1 MRPLRLRLE
10 NFGPYRQTDID
21 FQKLASDTV
30 FLISGKTG
38 SGKTTIFDA
47 MCFALFNRTSGNERQ
62 GQQMRSKFAEP
73 TALTQVTFWFQAG
86 AKQYELH
93 RLPEQL
99 VAKKRGTGF
108 RKQPAKVTLK
118 IYQDQTQ
125 IAEHTKAGTVKA
137 ALEAVLQ
144 LDADQFAQ
152 IILLPQGEFR
162 RFLIANS
169 DEKEQVLRRLFGT
182 ERYAKWTQQMQQVFN
197 QHQNQAKEKL
207 AQLTQ
212 LVQQIHWANGT
223 PDVTDPTSLAPLL
236 KQELTAQ
243 RQALVQAK
251 QAVDQQQTVVQQAQ
265 TALNHGEQL
274 VKWQTALTEKQ
285 QALATLAAQQ
295 AQVDTWQAQIKRFT
309 QLQQYQT
316 TFENWQQQQQQLTQ
330 QTKVIATTEQ
340 AIQQQQA
347 QLTQL
352 QQQAQ
357 ALVKQEP
364 ATAQQ
369 RQQLHVWQALQPA
382 VEQLAQTTA
391 DLATAQQKLQQHQT
405 AFKQAQSQAT
415 QFQEKLTQC
424 QQQAAQLPDQLQQRT
439 ALEQQQQQLT
449 TWQAQDAALQAT
461 AVAVAEQVT
470 AVATATQQQQA
481 AHQACQQQLTQTQR
495 LKSQWAAEQISRLQ
509 QLLQPGQP
517 CPVCGA
523 TTHTIEPQAVQATTV
538 TEAQVTASEADL
550 AQAQQLVTQRTT
562 QLENQQ
568 QQLTQQQHDQ
578 MQAQQVLIDA
588 LQQAGQLTPNVT
600 VTLAAVQATLTQQQ
614 QVLQAK
620 LADVQQAYQRSQQ
633 AQQQVVMLQK
643 QQQTQAAKVTEL
655 QQAIQAQQLALTR
668 LQTQQQDL
676 QQQLPAQYQS
686 ATAFQQALAQLTA
699 DLATFDQQQRQVQ
712 QAQQQGQQQLAGL
725 QAQQATQQAQLKQ
738 QQAQLQQQGD
748 ALQTGLQTIWPHIR
762 APFTDY
768 VTALTEVTALPTLEK
783 QVAAY
788 QTQRLTLTTEIQQLQ
803 QELGQQQPPILADLK
818 AVLASAQ
825 AALEKVTAD
834 YYQQQQSLA
843 ANQQYQQQLTTG
855 LKEQATTLKTLS
867 EQARLV
873 NVVTGNNAKK
883 LSLERYV
890 LQQYLL
896 QVLQVANQ
904 RLLPLTNGR
913 YRLQLN
919 DATGSYRNQTGL
931 ELNIFDDSVGAV
943 RSVQTLSGG
952 ESFIASLALAL
963 AFGEVIQAQNG
974 QTRIETLFIDEG
986 FGSLDAESLDVA
998 LNALESLH
1006 ATHQMIGIISHVA
1019 ALRDRIPNQ
1028 LQVVMDGGG
1037 QSHVR
1042 YQLLGAN

>member
-1 MRPLRLRLE
+1 MQPLWLRLE
-10 NFGPYRQTDID
+10 NFGPYRNTTID
-21 FQKLASDTV
+21 FQQLASDTV

-73 TALTQVTFWFQAG
+73 TALTQVTFCFQAG
-86 AKQYELH
+86 VKVYEIQ

-118 IYQDQTQ
+118 IFQDQTQ
-125 IAEHTKAGTVKA
+125 IAEHTKAGTVKT
-137 ALEAVLQ
+137 ALEEVLQ

-197 QHQNQAKEKL
+197 QQQNQAKEKL

-212 LVQQIHWANGT
+212 LVQQIHWTGAA

-236 KQELTAQ
+236 KQEIKQ
-243 RQALVQAK
+243 QQQALVQAK
-251 QAVDQQQTVVQQAQ
+251 TAVDQQQQVVQQAQ
-265 TALNHGEQL
+265 TKLNQGEQV
-274 VKWQTALTEKQ
+274 VKWQVALAEKQ

-295 AQVDTWQAQIKRFT
+295 DQLATWQAQIKRLT
-309 QLQQYQT
+309 QLQHYQT
-316 TFENWQQQQQQLTQ
+316 TFESWQQQQQQLTQ
-330 QTKVIATTEQ
+330 QNEALQHTAQ
-340 AIQQQQA
+340 AIKQQQA
-347 QLTQL
+347 QQTQL
-352 QQQAQ
+352 QNQVATLAQQA
-357 ALVKQEP
+357 P
-364 ATAQQ
+364 AMERQ

-382 VEQLAQTTA
+382 VEQLTQTTA
-391 DLATAQQKLQQHQT
+391 DLTNAQQVLTKRQMSLKQVETQQTTLQTKLV
-405 AFKQAQSQAT
+405 
-415 QFQEKLTQC
+415 QC
-424 QQQAAQLPDQLQQRT
+424 QQQVAQLSAQLQQQT
-439 ALEQQQQQLT
+439 ALTQQQQQLT
-449 TWQAQDAALQAT
+449 AWQTQVQALQTTAAAVAKQAT
-461 AVAVAEQVT
+461 AVVT
-470 AVATATQQQQA
+470 AAQQQQA
-481 AHQACQQQLTQTQR
+481 ALQACQAQTETTQQ

-517 CPVCGA
+517 CPVCGS
-523 TTHTIEPQAVQATTV
+523 TTHTIQPQTVKPATV

-550 AQAQQLVTQRTT
+550 AVAQQKTTQRTT
-562 QLENQQ
+562 ELENQQ
-568 QQLTQQQHDQ
+568 RQLTQQRQTQ
-578 MQAQQVLIDA
+578 TSAEQALIA
-588 LQQAGQLTPNVT
+588 ELQQASIIVTDAAVTLETVQTTLKTQQENLQTQLTEVE
-600 VTLAAVQATLTQQQ
+600 
-614 QVLQAK
+614 
-620 LADVQQAYQRSQQ
+620 QAYQTSQQ
-633 AQQQVVMLQK
+633 AQTQVTALQA
-643 QQQTQAAKVTEL
+643 QQQAQTTKTTAL
-655 QQAIQAQQLALTR
+655 QQDIQAQQLTITR

-676 QQQLPAQYQS
+676 QQQMPAQYQS
-686 ATAFQQALAQLTA
+686 ATAFKQNLAQLTA
-699 DLATFDQQQRQVQ
+699 DLDTFDQQQQRVQ
-712 QAQQQGQQQLAGL
+712 QAQQQGAQQLAGL
-725 QAQQATQQAQLKQ
+725 QAQQTTQQQQLKQ
-738 QQAQLQQQGD
+738 QQTTLTQQSA
-748 ALQTGLQTIWPHIR
+748 ALQSGLQTIWPDITP
-762 APFTDY
+762 PFTDY
-768 VTALTEVTALPTLEK
+768 AAALAEVAQLPTIQAK
-783 QVAAY
+783 VADY
-788 QTQRLTLTTEIQQLQ
+788 QTQQLTLTTEMQQLQ
-803 QELGQQQPPILADLK
+803 QELGQQQRPDLADLK
-818 AVLASAQ
+818 AALATSQ
-825 AALEKVTAD
+825 TALDELTAD
-834 YYQQQQSLA
+834 YYQQQQDLT
-843 ANQQYQQQLTTG
+843 ANQQYQQQLTKG
-855 LKEQATTLKTLS
+855 LKAQAETLKTLS

-873 NVVTGNNAKK
+873 NVVTGNNVKK

-913 YRLQLN
+913 YQLQLS

-1042 YQLLGAN
+1042 YQLPGMK